1 MVTAVQENGFK
12 HLEAIIGALGKA
24 DQYTGQ
30 LIMSGVEQQMI
41 AEIYKADPEEMYAA
55 VEKLSASGKTEAMD
69 ELTKIRFLGNAS
81 LHEEFRDPNKPFI
94 IWPELNGGLD
104 GNRECAKWVREMLAQ
119 RTNESLRIGPNDL
132 VMALP
137 ESATAYLESFRGFLS
152 QEQFIE
158 LIRDENLGDKTSV
171 FDFMVRSHSR
181 GFEGR
186 TMHVVGDDALERITK
201 ALANGGR
208 LILVDDTLAT
218 GAAAQDWQQAFAQE
232 FGNGQPL
239 TAKSFAFAAMMNKR
253 MQGGT
258 EALRN
263 LFGGVVTVVDVKRVV
278 IPEDGSQPQFLLA

>member
-1 MVTAVQENGFK
+1 MVTAVQENKFN
-12 HLEAIIGALGKA
+12 HLEIIAAVLGSKDAYENRLMKA
-24 DQYTGQ
+24 E
-30 LIMSGVEQQMI
+30 LEQQLL
-41 AEIYKADPEEMYAA
+41 AEISKASQDEMYKAVELLAA
-55 VEKLSASGKTEAMD
+55 ANNTEAMD
-69 ELTKIRFLGNAS
+69 ELTKIRFLGNVS

-94 IWPELNGGLD
+94 IWPELNGGLN
-104 GNRECAKWVREMLAQ
+104 GNRECAAWVREMLAQ
-119 RTNESLRIGPNDL
+119 KAKEDLNIGPHDL

-158 LIRDENLGDKTSV
+158 LIRDENLGDRTSV
-171 FDFMVRSHSR
+171 FDFSVRSHSR
-181 GFEGR
+181 GFKER
-186 TMHVVGDDALERITK
+186 TMHVVGDDALERITT

-218 GAAAQDWQQAFAQE
+218 GVAAQDWQQAFASR

-239 TAKSFAFAAMMNKR
+239 TAESFAFAAMMNKK

-263 LFGGVVTVVDVKRVV
+263 SFGRVVTVVDVTEVV
-278 IPEDGSQPQFLLA
+278 IPEDGSQPQFVLA